1 MKAKI
6 YLYEN
11 DQRELRIDILPEEA
25 IDYYFN
31 PPYEIDQSL
40 LDEYNEVMKAYTL
53 MQYKLGKIRG
63 DG

>member
-25 IDYYFN
+25 IDYDFN
-31 PPYEIDQSL
+31 PPYEINQSL
-40 LDEYNEVMKAYTL
+40 LDEYNEVMKAYDL
-53 MQYKLGKIRG
+53 MQAALRNIRG